1 MPLPKEV
8 NVEEKSL
15 KEQFCRID
23 AKILSL
29 SSSSSF
35 LTGRKGI
42 IEINGFCP
50 RIAICK
56 TDCWRWRSWNSMS
69 EGLVIHET
77 SNYCTV
83 FTLSRSFLHKPNLDS
98 LLSTQLNK
106 NSSYWFKLWSDYSY
120 TSLYSNLSP
129 LHHHLTYSSVPVWLL
144 LDPSSSISLFLLVS
158 RYLSAGTRVSVVS
171 IFAAILSNVLIAIL

>member
-1 MPLPKEV
+1 MTRSE
-8 NVEEKSL
+8 SS
-15 KEQFCRID
+15 
-23 AKILSL
+23 SL
-29 SSSSSF
+29 SRRRYKPPLLVRIYCVGAGSSPFTQSSSVPLF
-35 LTGRKGI
+35 EAVEAGQRRRKSHCTNFCNRSI
-42 IEINGFCP
+42 IMQT
-50 RIAICK
+50 AV
-56 TDCWRWRSWNSMS
+56 
-69 EGLVIHET
+69 VIHET

-106 NSSYWFKLWSDYSY
+106 NSSYWFKLWSDYGY

-171 IFAAILSNVLIAIL
+171 IFAAIISNVSIAIL